1 MEVARKWGCL
11 TVTKNSIVKGE
22 VKVIYDRDMSS
33 VEADGG

>member
-1 MEVARKWGCL
+1 MEVPDCHQEFY
-11 TVTKNSIVKGE
+11 SKGE